1 MKKAVTA
8 LKAAVCAFALTGS
21 MVLFTSCGG
30 GGGGGGGSGNK
41 PATLTGHWV
50 REYEKCSAWGVCKDE
65 IENMELF
72 KDGTGAYDGIG
83 VTWKI
88 ENNRLV
94 ILSPLIAMS
103 YDYKISGYE
112 LALVD
117 NEGDT
122 TTYVRKE
129 KLEEY
134 KAKQA
139 AKKEK
144 Q

>member
-8 LKAAVCAFALTGS
+8 LKSAVCALALTG
-21 MVLFTSCGG
+21 MVFFTSCGG
-30 GGGGGGGSGNK
+30 GGGSSGSGNK
-41 PATLTGHWV
+41 PAALTGHWV
-50 REYEKCSAWGVCKDE
+50 REYEKCSAWGGCKNE
-65 IENMELF
+65 IENIELF
-72 KDGTGAYDGIG
+72 KDGTGVYDGIG

-88 ENNRLV
+88 ENKRLV

-122 TTYVRKE
+122 TIYVRKE